1 MNAKYK
7 LIIFDIDGTI
17 TKHISSWRYIHERLE
32 LWDTLAF
39 QYQKQFLAGKL
50 SYRKFCEL
58 DAAHW
63 KGLSEEKIREIF
75 QELPYA
81 KNVPSCIKRL
91 KQRGFKIA
99 AISTGLQYMAE
110 RAKKELRFDYVLSNR
125 IVSRK
130 GILTGGVKIN
140 INHGGKGKIS
150 RQIMKKY
157 CVKLHEVISVG
168 DSAGDIPLAKSSGYS
183 IAFNSSDMAF
193 LDIVDYKCKTKD
205 FEEVFAQI
213 LSISG
218 IST

>member
-1 MNAKYK
+1 MKYK

-63 KGLSEEKIREIF
+63 KGLSEEKVREIF

-81 KNVPSCIKRL
+81 SNVPSCIKRL

-110 RAKKELRFDYVLSNR
+110 RAKKELRFDYVLSNQ

-130 GILTGGVKIN
+130 GILTGRVKIN
-140 INHGGKGKIS
+140 INHGEKGKIS
-150 RQIMKKY
+150 RQIMKRF
-157 CVKLHEVISVG
+157 CVKPHEVISVG

-183 IAFNSSDMAF
+183 IAFNSSDKAF
-193 LDIVDYKCKTKD
+193 SDIVDYKCKTKD

-213 LSISG
+213 VSISG